1 MNNLT
6 FAVSS
11 VPEENHCGMSPTAN
25 VTLTVLEVSLRYR
38 SRYLALATQ
47 TVIIQNMDMHEI

>member
-11 VPEENHCGMSPTAN
+11 VPEENHGMSPTAN
-25 VTLTVLEVSLRYR
+25 VTITVLEVSLRYR
-38 SRYLALATQ
+38 RRYLALATQ
-47 TVIIQNMDMHEI
+47 TVIIQNMDIHEI